1 MNHEWWKKPLRVI
14 QTNLQVLDTP
24 KMEPEKIAAE
34 MEDLGAN
41 VLVVNVGGIYAWYPT
56 EVPFHTVNPCL
67 PESFDLLQELIVS
80 CHRRNIRLVAR
91 YDFSKASDSVYQ
103 RKPQWFSRN
112 PDGTPQVIGAMRPGQ
127 WDLLYS
133 TCINSGYRNGE
144 VAEKVLRESLS
155 RYEIDGVFFNAPH
168 PTDCHCSRC
177 KEKYRSL
184 YGEELPDLQRNWRKE
199 WKSRCLYDNITRLR
213 QAVQETR
220 SDVPVIL
227 YYSIA
232 SDNLFDRLASC
243 DMICAEPQDVLSLGW
258 KEIPQSFK
266 PALCIRLGRSEP
278 VTPRPFGIIHSCPGM
293 DWRHT
298 GLPSAEY
305 LYWMSQV
312 PANGGQIW
320 HSITGFPDTISD
332 KRILENVRTM
342 NRQIMKVE
350 KDMEGARS
358 RAAVA
363 LLWDMDGGD
372 MAKAFGGRL
381 DAPANS
387 WAEAMLDSQIPFDVL
402 LPEQICQGR
411 LKDYQ
416 VLVAPSDL
424 REGELLKAVQEFVHQ
439 GGCAVVEASGEP
451 DKKVTEWLGIRQ
463 GVQQSEP
470 LNACYLRMEPGND
483 LPMEQLTHTPLLPL
497 RGRVLYAEAMEN
509 TKVLGT
515 LVPPFAPMEAV
526 GAPPER
532 ASIPCSQTDLPML
545 LRRREGAGSIV
556 SFLFPMAA
564 MIGELKLNEHTLL
577 VSGVLRQALG
587 NRLDVR
593 MTPIR
598 GIQLMEYEKPGCR
611 LIHLVNGIGQRPL
624 SQNIPCSVTLEID
637 WADEKPLPQIRS
649 LLGKAPQV
657 CRKNGKLE
665 ITPSPILTWEVICLD
680 MKEDLQ

>member
-67 PESFDLLQELIVS
+67 PESFDLLQELIIS

-199 WKSRCLYDNITRLR
+199 WKSRCLYDNTTRLR

-278 VTPRPFGIIHSCPGM
+278 DTPRPFGIIHSCPGM
-293 DWRHT
+293 DW
-298 GLPSAEY
+298 
-305 LYWMSQV
+305 
-312 PANGGQIW
+312 
-320 HSITGFPDTISD
+320 
-332 KRILENVRTM
+332 
-342 NRQIMKVE
+342 
-350 KDMEGARS
+350 
-358 RAAVA
+358 
-363 LLWDMDGGD
+363 
-372 MAKAFGGRL
+372 
-381 DAPANS
+381 
-387 WAEAMLDSQIPFDVL
+387 
-402 LPEQICQGR
+402 
-411 LKDYQ
+411 
-416 VLVAPSDL
+416 
-424 REGELLKAVQEFVHQ
+424 
-439 GGCAVVEASGEP
+439 
-451 DKKVTEWLGIRQ
+451 
-463 GVQQSEP
+463 
-470 LNACYLRMEPGND
+470 
-483 LPMEQLTHTPLLPL
+483 
-497 RGRVLYAEAMEN
+497 
-509 TKVLGT
+509 
-515 LVPPFAPMEAV
+515 
-526 GAPPER
+526 
-532 ASIPCSQTDLPML
+532 
-545 LRRREGAGSIV
+545 
-556 SFLFPMAA
+556 
-564 MIGELKLNEHTLL
+564 
-577 VSGVLRQALG
+577 
-587 NRLDVR
+587 
-593 MTPIR
+593 
-598 GIQLMEYEKPGCR
+598 
-611 LIHLVNGIGQRPL
+611 
-624 SQNIPCSVTLEID
+624 
-637 WADEKPLPQIRS
+637 
-649 LLGKAPQV
+649 
-657 CRKNGKLE
+657 
-665 ITPSPILTWEVICLD
+665 
-680 MKEDLQ
+680 